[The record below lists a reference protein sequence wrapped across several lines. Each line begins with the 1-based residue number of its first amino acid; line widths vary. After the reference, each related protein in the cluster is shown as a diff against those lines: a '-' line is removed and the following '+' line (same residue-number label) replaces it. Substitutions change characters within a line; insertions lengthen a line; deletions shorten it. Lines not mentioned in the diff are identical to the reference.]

1 MQTTRLNNGI
11 EMPVLGYGVFQITD
25 HEECQKC
32 VRQAIWDG
40 YRLFDTATAYYNE
53 QDVGKACREMVKD
66 GAVSREDLFLTTKVW
81 LQDYGDGKTTQ
92 SVERSLKKMGME

>member
-25 HEECQKC
+25 HEECQNC

-53 QDVGKACREMVKD
+53 QDVGKACR
-66 GAVSREDLFLTTKVW
+66 
-81 LQDYGDGKTTQ
+81 
-92 SVERSLKKMGME
+92 